1 MSDTKKVIIGKELK
15 KRKNIVSFDNNI
27 NNSNNNLYLSQ
38 NNMINKLY
46 MDEDFQEK
54 KFIISEIKKKI
65 NGYKSQDKKK
75 EKLSNNFISYD
86 ETIEKLVESKLKCYY
101 CIKDVYI
108 YYENIREPNQWT
120 LDRLDNNN
128 GHNKDNIVICCLDC
142 NLKRRVKNHEKF
154 KFTKQLTINKTS

>member
-75 EKLSNNFISYD
+75 RKI
-86 ETIEKLVESKLKCYY
+86 
-101 CIKDVYI
+101 IK
-108 YYENIREPNQWT
+108 
-120 LDRLDNNN
+120 
-128 GHNKDNIVICCLDC
+128 
-142 NLKRRVKNHEKF
+142 
-154 KFTKQLTINKTS
+154 